1 MWKTFISLRKEDV
14 YLWKKIGKKEKR
26 EEKGSRGGE
35 NTI

>member
-14 YLWKKIGKKEKR
+14 YLWKMIGKKAKR
-26 EEKGSRGGE
+26 EEKGSWGGE